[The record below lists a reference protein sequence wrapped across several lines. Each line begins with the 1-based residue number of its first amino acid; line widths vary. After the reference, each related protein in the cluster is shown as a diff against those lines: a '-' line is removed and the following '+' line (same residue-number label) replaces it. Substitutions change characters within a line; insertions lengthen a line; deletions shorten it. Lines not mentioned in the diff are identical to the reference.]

1 MKKNLLKS
9 SKTPIWLPSLP
20 VIGRAACRASSRKAP
35 SPVRRVSSSLGS
47 LVRQVDLDVW
57 LRKQLKGT
65 AWLSAVSSQSGRG
78 TRGARVVQVGAGWAG
93 RGAKIEV

>member
-1 MKKNLLKS
+1 MLTSYVPTLVPRTRPRLQFSVMLLKDYC
-9 SKTPIWLPSLP
+9 
-20 VIGRAACRASSRKAP
+20 RHAA
-35 SPVRRVSSSLGS
+35 GS
-47 LVRQVDLDVW
+47 TGVW
-57 LRKQLKGT
+57 LLKQLKGT